1 VIVRFNFDELYLTFL
16 LHIIPSRVTP
26 MKASIAFL
34 FLLIAAFSMPA
45 AGQLA
50 APNAAGVS
58 LGHIHLYVS
67 DVPAQQKFWATM
79 GGVPVANQRLEM
91 IQFPG
96 VFILLRRA
104 ETKGGSVGSIV
115 NHLGFVWK
123 DLPVAMLKWQAAG
136 YKIEQSTDPNHGY
149 ILGPDG
155 IRLEFSGDPS
165 LQVPVKINHIHFYPQ
180 DVQAMKAWYA
190 KVLGGVSGKCTRNGA
205 ADGNDCVDVPGVS
218 LAMSQIDT
226 KLDATAGRSLD
237 HIGFEVKNLPEFLKR
252 MEAEGVSITQG
263 LTASAFVSTMRVAFI
278 ADPWGTKMEIT
289 EGIAP

>member
-1 VIVRFNFDELYLTFL
+1 MKATIAFVFL
-16 LHIIPSRVTP
+16 L
-26 MKASIAFL
+26 
-34 FLLIAAFSMPA
+34 AATFAMPA
-45 AGQLA
+45 AAQLA

-58 LGHIHLYVS
+58 AGHIHLYVS
-67 DVPAQQKFWATM
+67 DVPAQQKFWAAM
-79 GGVPVANQRLEM
+79 GGVAVANQRLEM

-123 DLPVAMLKWQAAG
+123 DLPAAMAKWQAAG
-136 YKIEQSTDPNHGY
+136 YQVEQSADPNHGY

-155 IRLEFSGDPS
+155 IRLEFSADSS
-165 LQVPVKINHIHFYPQ
+165 LQVPVKINHVHLYPQ
-180 DVQAMKAWYA
+180 DVPAMQAWYA
-190 KVLGGVSGKCTRNGA
+190 KILGGVPGKCARGGA
-205 ADGNDCVDVPGVS
+205 PDGIDCVDVPGVS
-218 LAMSQIDT
+218 LAMSQSEA
-226 KLDATAGRSLD
+226 KLDPTAGRSLD

-252 MEAEGVSITQG
+252 IEAGGVTITQG
-263 LTASAFVSTMRVAFI
+263 LTPSAFVSKMRVAFI